1 MEVQNSLTSKLKK
14 KVQVDAG
21 MYRSLVS
28 KVQGRHLIM
37 AKTAYFRMRSLK

>member
-14 KVQVDAG
+14 KVQVSAG

-37 AKTAYFRMRSLK
+37 AKTVYFQMRSLK